1 LRKTGA
7 KNCFKVA
14 FDAAVL
20 LTALI
25 AATGLLGWVFDVRTL
40 KSVVPSLTTMK
51 ANTAVCFALTAA
63 ALWLSRTAESR
74 RRNAAAVCILAFA
87 VIGIAAV
94 TLGEYAFGVNTGLDE
109 LLFRDVEH
117 AGTAYPPGRFAPGTG
132 ACFLL
137 LAAALLSL
145 DAWPR
150 IAHGFTLAAAL
161 VALIGL
167 IGYLYNLP
175 TLYGAGRYISLA
187 LHTVIGF
194 LALTTGL
201 VAARPDRG
209 IAALI
214 AEPQI
219 RPLIAGALLLPLAL
233 GSVAI
238 AGQRLG
244 WYGGEFSMALFSVLL
259 IVLTVAL
266 VWTTAIERQRIEG
279 ERLKARRDLVQ
290 LNLELESRVARR
302 TAELEAANTDL
313 ENANRELEAFSYTA
327 SHDLRAPLRSLD
339 GFSQF
344 LLEDYGD
351 KLNEEGRSYLERIRL
366 NAQRMGLLIT
376 DMLALSKVSR
386 AELRRDDVDLSALV
400 LSILE
405 ELRESQPER
414 IVEWDIESGVSAAAD
429 PRLLRAALENLL
441 GNAWK
446 FTSKTPDAR
455 IRFGRVAGAQQPP
468 VYFIADNGAGFDM
481 AYAERMFQ
489 PFQRLHRA
497 AEFEGTGI
505 GLATVQRIIHRH
517 GGWIRAE
524 GKVDGGATFFFT
536 LNSVLKRTEHE

>member
-1 LRKTGA
+1 MRKTGA

>member
-1 LRKTGA
+1 
-7 KNCFKVA
+7 
-14 FDAAVL
+14 
-20 LTALI
+20 
-25 AATGLLGWVFDVRTL
+25 
-40 KSVVPSLTTMK
+40 MK

-175 TLYGAGRYISLA
+175 TLYGAGRYTSLA

-279 ERLKARRDLVQ
+279 ERLKARRDLGQ

-351 KLNEEGRSYLERIRL
+351 KLDEEGRS
-366 NAQRMGLLIT
+366 
-376 DMLALSKVSR
+376 LS
-386 AELRRDDVDLSALV
+386 
-400 LSILE
+400 
-405 ELRESQPER
+405 
-414 IVEWDIESGVSAAAD
+414 GAD
-429 PRLLRAALENLL
+429 PSERATDGLTDLRH
-441 GNAWK
+441 
-446 FTSKTPDAR
+446 
-455 IRFGRVAGAQQPP
+455 AGAFKGFPRRTP
-468 VYFIADNGAGFDM
+468 ARRCGSECAGAFRTGSATREPAGADRGMGDR
-481 AYAERMFQ
+481 ERLKRRRR
-489 PFQRLHRA
+489 PA
-497 AEFEGTGI
+497 
-505 GLATVQRIIHRH
+505 V
-517 GGWIRAE
+517 
-524 GKVDGGATFFFT
+524 VSGGA
-536 LNSVLKRTEHE
+536 